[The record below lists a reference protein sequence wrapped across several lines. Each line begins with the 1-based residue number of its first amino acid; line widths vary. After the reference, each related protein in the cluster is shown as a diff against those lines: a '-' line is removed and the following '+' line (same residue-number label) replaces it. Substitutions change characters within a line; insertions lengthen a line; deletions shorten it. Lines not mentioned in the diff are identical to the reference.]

1 MAQPSLSRS
10 RLSRFHEQRSPLM
23 RRGTNALSRD
33 VEVSSNSDEGSS
45 STQASPEAARR
56 RWLQRDH
63 SALICALSNLSI
75 QYNFTA
81 VTVALA
87 LMQHPELPPSSPHAA
102 YPRSLAQESLLK
114 SLVFAGAVVGQLV
127 MGYAGDAVG
136 RRRAMALTNL
146 LTVLGALG
154 SALLTWGEA
163 ASVYSV
169 LMACRFV
176 LGVGVGGKYPLAATI
191 RAEACTEGDA
201 PLHSATEVAKG
212 FFWQTPGAM
221 LPYAVGLLVLHWPSS
236 SGSLA
241 AVSLQF
247 RLVLG
252 LGAVPALLV
261 MCLCYFQALGLSP
274 NPNPNPNPNPS
285 PNPNPNPN
293 PNPSPNL
300 SAWK

>member
-1 MAQPSLSRS
+1 M
-10 RLSRFHEQRSPLM
+10 
-23 RRGTNALSRD
+23 T
-33 VEVSSNSDEGSS
+33 
-45 STQASPEAARR
+45 
-56 RWLQRDH
+56 RDH

-274 NPNPNPNPNPS
+274 NPNPNPNQP
-285 PNPNPNPN
+285 
-293 PNPSPNL
+293 
-300 SAWK
+300 